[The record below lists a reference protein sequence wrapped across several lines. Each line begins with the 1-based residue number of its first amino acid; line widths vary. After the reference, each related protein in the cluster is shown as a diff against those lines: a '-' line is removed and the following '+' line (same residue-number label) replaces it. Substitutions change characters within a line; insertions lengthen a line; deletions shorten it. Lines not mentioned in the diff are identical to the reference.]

1 MKSLPVEVSVVVT
14 VKNAMAY
21 IGRCLRSLIN
31 QNFDRE
37 KYEIILVNDKSTDKT
52 KEAITPYLGELIYIE
67 NKKSLGLP
75 GSLNVGIQ
83 QAKGQYIVR
92 VDADDWVH
100 KEYINILYN
109 LLHLSNELDAVAC
122 DYYLMDNKQKIISK
136 ENCLKTPIGCGIM
149 FRSHHLIEIGLY
161 DNKLM
166 SSGDEDLLIRYK
178 KKYDIFRV
186 PIPLYRYRRH
196 KTNMTNNKK
205 LLKKYEKKLL
215 KKHSL
220 KKLNF

>member
-1 MKSLPVEVSVVVT
+1 MK
-14 VKNAMAY
+14 
-21 IGRCLRSLIN
+21 I
-31 QNFDRE
+31 
-37 KYEIILVNDKSTDKT
+37 
-52 KEAITPYLGELIYIE
+52 
-67 NKKSLGLP
+67 KSLGLP

-220 KKLNF
+220 KK

>member
-1 MKSLPVEVSVVVT
+1 MKTLPVEVSVIIPA
-14 VKNAMAY
+14 KNAMAY

-31 QNFDRE
+31 QNFERE

-52 KEAITPYLGELIYIE
+52 KKAINSYLGDIIYIE

-75 GSLNVGIQ
+75 GSLNVGIK
-83 QAKGQYIVR
+83 QAKGQHIVR

-100 KEYINILYN
+100 KEYLNILYN
-109 LLHLSNELDAVAC
+109 HLHLSNDLDAVAC
-122 DYYLMDNKQKIISK
+122 DYYLMDSKEKIISK
-136 ENCLKTPIGCGIM
+136 ENCVKKPIGCGIM
-149 FRSHHLIEIGLY
+149 FRSDHLIKIGLY

-178 KKYDIFRV
+178 KKYKIFRI

-196 KTNMTNNKK
+196 SKNMTNDKNF
-205 LLKKYEKKLL
+205 LKKYQKKLIQKYKM
-215 KKHSL
+215 KK
-220 KKLNF
+220 

>member
-109 LLHLSNELDAVAC
+109 LLHLNNELDAVAC

-220 KKLNF
+220 KK

>member
-21 IGRCLRSLIN
+21 IGRCLRSLIS

-109 LLHLSNELDAVAC
+109 LLHLNNELDAVAC
-122 DYYLMDNKQKIISK
+122 DYYLMNNKQKIISK
-136 ENCLKTPIGCGIM
+136 ENWLNKPIGCGIM
-149 FRSHHLIEIGLY
+149 FRTHHLIEIGLY

-196 KTNMTNNKK
+196 NTNMTNNKK

-215 KKHSL
+215 RKHSL
-220 KKLNF
+220 KK

>member
-109 LLHLSNELDAVAC
+109 LLHLNNELDAVAC
-122 DYYLMDNKQKIISK
+122 DYYLMNNKQKIISK
-136 ENCLKTPIGCGIM
+136 ENWLNKPIGCGIM

-186 PIPLYRYRRH
+186 PIPLY
-196 KTNMTNNKK
+196 KTFKK
-205 LLKKYEKKLL
+205 I
-215 KKHSL
+215 
-220 KKLNF
+220 

>member
-215 KKHSL
+215 KKHSF
-220 KKLNF
+220 KK

>member
-52 KEAITPYLGELIYIE
+52 KEAITPYLGELIYVE

-136 ENCLKTPIGCGIM
+136 ENCLKKPIGCGIM

-220 KKLNF
+220 KK

>member
-109 LLHLSNELDAVAC
+109 LLHLNNELDAVAC

-136 ENCLKTPIGCGIM
+136 ENCLKKPIGCGIM

-220 KKLNF
+220 KK

>member
-109 LLHLSNELDAVAC
+109 LLHLNNELDAVAC
-122 DYYLMDNKQKIISK
+122 DYYLMNNKQKIISK
-136 ENCLKTPIGCGIM
+136 ENWLNKPIGCGIM

-196 KTNMTNNKK
+196 NTNMTNNKK

-215 KKHSL
+215 RKHSL
-220 KKLNF
+220 KK

>member
-109 LLHLSNELDAVAC
+109 LLHLNNELDAVAC
-122 DYYLMDNKQKIISK
+122 DYYLMNNKQKIISK
-136 ENCLKTPIGCGIM
+136 ENWLNKPIGCGIM

-220 KKLNF
+220 KK

>member
-136 ENCLKTPIGCGIM
+136 ENWLNKPIGCGIM

-196 KTNMTNNKK
+196 NTNMTNNKK

-220 KKLNF
+220 KK

>member
-109 LLHLSNELDAVAC
+109 LLHLNNELDAVAC
-122 DYYLMDNKQKIISK
+122 DYYIMNNKQKIISK
-136 ENCLKTPIGCGIM
+136 ENWLNKPIGCGIM

-196 KTNMTNNKK
+196 NTNMTNNKK

-220 KKLNF
+220 KK

>member
-136 ENCLKTPIGCGIM
+136 ENWLNKPIGCGIM

-196 KTNMTNNKK
+196 NTNMTNNKK

-215 KKHSL
+215 RKHSL
-220 KKLNF
+220 KK

>member
-109 LLHLSNELDAVAC
+109 LLHLNNELDAVAC
-122 DYYLMDNKQKIISK
+122 DYYLMNNKQKIISK
-136 ENCLKTPIGCGIM
+136 ENWLNKPIGCGIM

-205 LLKKYEKKLL
+205 L
-215 KKHSL
+215 
-220 KKLNF
+220 

>member
-1 MKSLPVEVSVVVT
+1 MKSLPVEVSVVAT

-220 KKLNF
+220 KK

>member
-21 IGRCLRSLIN
+21 IGRCLRSLIS

-109 LLHLSNELDAVAC
+109 LLHLNNELDAVAC
-122 DYYLMDNKQKIISK
+122 DYYLMNNKQKIISK
-136 ENCLKTPIGCGIM
+136 ENWLNKPIGCGIM

-196 KTNMTNNKK
+196 NTNMTNNKK

-215 KKHSL
+215 RKHSL
-220 KKLNF
+220 KK

>member
-21 IGRCLRSLIN
+21 IGRCLRSLIS

-109 LLHLSNELDAVAC
+109 LLHLNNELDAVAC
-122 DYYLMDNKQKIISK
+122 DYYLMNNKQKIISK
-136 ENCLKTPIGCGIM
+136 ENWLNKPIGCGIM

-196 KTNMTNNKK
+196 NTNMTNNKK
-205 LLKKYEKKLL
+205 ILKKYEKKLL

-220 KKLNF
+220 KK

>member
-109 LLHLSNELDAVAC
+109 LLHLNNELDAVAC
-122 DYYLMDNKQKIISK
+122 DYYLMNNKQKIISK
-136 ENCLKTPIGCGIM
+136 ENWLNKPIGCGIM

-166 SSGDEDLLIRYK
+166 SSGDEDLLIIYK

-196 KTNMTNNKK
+196 NTNMTNNKK

-220 KKLNF
+220 KK

>member
-37 KYEIILVNDKSTDKT
+37 KYEIILVNDKSTDKI
-52 KEAITPYLGELIYIE
+52 KRPFLFRRINLYW
-67 NKKSLGLP
+67 KKKFRLP

-109 LLHLSNELDAVAC
+109 LLH
-122 DYYLMDNKQKIISK
+122 
-136 ENCLKTPIGCGIM
+136 
-149 FRSHHLIEIGLY
+149 
-161 DNKLM
+161 
-166 SSGDEDLLIRYK
+166 
-178 KKYDIFRV
+178 
-186 PIPLYRYRRH
+186 
-196 KTNMTNNKK
+196 
-205 LLKKYEKKLL
+205 
-215 KKHSL
+215 
-220 KKLNF
+220 

>member
-109 LLHLSNELDAVAC
+109 LLHLNNELDAVAC
-122 DYYLMDNKQKIISK
+122 DYYLMNNKQKIISK
-136 ENCLKTPIGCGIM
+136 ENWLNKPIGCGIM

-196 KTNMTNNKK
+196 NTNMTNNKK

-215 KKHSL
+215 KKQSL
-220 KKLNF
+220 KK

>member
-1 MKSLPVEVSVVVT
+1 MKTLTVEVSVIIP

-52 KEAITPYLGELIYIE
+52 KEAIIPYLKELVYVE

-75 GSLNVGIQ
+75 GSLNVGIKH
-83 QAKGQYIVR
+83 AKGQYILR

-100 KEYINILYN
+100 EEYINILYN
-109 LLHLSNELDAVAC
+109 LLHLNNELDAVAC

-136 ENCLKTPIGCGIM
+136 ENCIKKPIGCGIM

-161 DNKLM
+161 DKKLM

-196 KTNMTNNKK
+196 QKNMTNNKK

-215 KKHSL
+215 KKH
-220 KKLNF
+220 KIR

>member
-1 MKSLPVEVSVVVT
+1 MKTLTVEVSVIIP

-37 KYEIILVNDKSTDKT
+37 KYEIILVNDKSIDKT
-52 KEAITPYLGELIYIE
+52 KEAIIPYLKELVYVE

-75 GSLNVGIQ
+75 GSLNVGIKH
-83 QAKGQYIVR
+83 AKGQYILR

-100 KEYINILYN
+100 EEYINILYN
-109 LLHLSNELDAVAC
+109 LLHLNNELDAVAC

-136 ENCLKTPIGCGIM
+136 ENCIKKPIGCGIM

-161 DNKLM
+161 DKKLM

-196 KTNMTNNKK
+196 QKNMTNNKK

-215 KKHSL
+215 KKH
-220 KKLNF
+220 KIR

>member
-1 MKSLPVEVSVVVT
+1 M
-14 VKNAMAY
+14 
-21 IGRCLRSLIN
+21 
-31 QNFDRE
+31 
-37 KYEIILVNDKSTDKT
+37 
-52 KEAITPYLGELIYIE
+52 
-67 NKKSLGLP
+67 
-75 GSLNVGIQ
+75 
-83 QAKGQYIVR
+83 
-92 VDADDWVH
+92 H

-220 KKLNF
+220 KK

>member
-1 MKSLPVEVSVVVT
+1 
-14 VKNAMAY
+14 
-21 IGRCLRSLIN
+21 
-31 QNFDRE
+31 
-37 KYEIILVNDKSTDKT
+37 
-52 KEAITPYLGELIYIE
+52 
-67 NKKSLGLP
+67 
-75 GSLNVGIQ
+75 
-83 QAKGQYIVR
+83 
-92 VDADDWVH
+92 
-100 KEYINILYN
+100 
-109 LLHLSNELDAVAC
+109 
-122 DYYLMDNKQKIISK
+122 MDNKQKIISK

-196 KTNMTNNKK
+196 NTNMTNNKK

-220 KKLNF
+220 KK

>member
-109 LLHLSNELDAVAC
+109 LLHLNNELDAVAC
-122 DYYLMDNKQKIISK
+122 DYYLMNNKQKIISK
-136 ENCLKTPIGCGIM
+136 ENWLNKPIGCGIM

-196 KTNMTNNKK
+196 NTNMTNNKK
-205 LLKKYEKKLL
+205 ILKKYEKKLL

-220 KKLNF
+220 KK

>member
-14 VKNAMAY
+14 VKNSMAY

-109 LLHLSNELDAVAC
+109 LLHLNNELDAVAC
-122 DYYLMDNKQKIISK
+122 DYYLMNNKQKIISK
-136 ENCLKTPIGCGIM
+136 ENWLNKPIGCGIM

-196 KTNMTNNKK
+196 NTNMTNNKK

-215 KKHSL
+215 RKHSL
-220 KKLNF
+220 KK

>member
-1 MKSLPVEVSVVVT
+1 
-14 VKNAMAY
+14 MAY

-52 KEAITPYLGELIYIE
+52 KEAITPYLGELIYVE

-136 ENCLKTPIGCGIM
+136 ENCLKKPIGCGIM

-220 KKLNF
+220 KK

>member
-1 MKSLPVEVSVVVT
+1 MKTLTVEVSVIIP

-37 KYEIILVNDKSTDKT
+37 KYEIILVNDKSIDKT
-52 KEAITPYLGELIYIE
+52 KEAISPYLEELVYVE

-75 GSLNVGIQ
+75 GSLNVGIK
-83 QAKGQYIVR
+83 QAKGQYIIR

-100 KEYINILYN
+100 EEYINILYN
-109 LLHLSNELDAVAC
+109 LLHLNNELDAVAC

-136 ENCLKTPIGCGIM
+136 ENCIKKPIGCGIM

-161 DNKLM
+161 DKKLM

-196 KTNMTNNKK
+196 QKNMTNNKK

-215 KKHSL
+215 KKH
-220 KKLNF
+220 KIR

>member
-109 LLHLSNELDAVAC
+109 LLHLNNELDAVAC
-122 DYYLMDNKQKIISK
+122 DYYLMNNKQKIISK
-136 ENCLKTPIGCGIM
+136 ENWLNKPIGCGIM

-196 KTNMTNNKK
+196 NTNMTNNKK

-220 KKLNF
+220 KK

>member
-196 KTNMTNNKK
+196 NTNMTNNKK

-220 KKLNF
+220 KK

>member
-52 KEAITPYLGELIYIE
+52 KEAITPYLGELIYVE

-220 KKLNF
+220 KK